1 MTYFEI
7 VNRIKDIVF
16 RHKILVD
23 FGYGNLSDIKSV
35 SENFNINGIS
45 DTGRSDQS
53 KGVDYPYVFVNPQAH
68 SRSGQSISYRFNL
81 IVMDQAKNDFEV
93 LKVQSDCQQYIDD
106 IISELRFD
114 YKDAA
119 DVILNVTL
127 TPFKERFQDTVA
139 GMTATLEIQVADNI
153 NNCIAPIYP
162 RLADP
167 IVDVYNASSQIIDA
181 DFGPGPGGT
190 AVFQFPDTIVNDGN
204 WNDKEYT
211 TPSTGTYSFVMEYDF
226 QFTEESPGQVFPA
239 EPTIRWKRPGQIE
252 ALIGATDT
260 QGWPTNPETGV
271 TYTITQRWLY
281 FNFLEAGDLE
291 LFTVANEGGDQ
302 IRMDVAAGASLKI
315 YRA

>member
-35 SENFNINGIS
+35 SENYNINGIS

-139 GMTATLEIQVADNI
+139 GMTATMEIQVADNI
-153 NNCIAPIYP
+153 NNCIAPVYP
-162 RLADP
+162 RLDDP
-167 IVDVYNASSQIIDA
+167 EVYVTHETPQELGPDVGENK
-181 DFGPGPGGT
+181 T
-190 AVFQFPDTIVNDGN
+190 FQFTNVITNDGGWSIN
-204 WNDKEYT
+204 RYT
-211 TPSTGTYSFVMEYDF
+211 TPSTGTYSFVLEYSF
-226 QFTEESPGQVFPA
+226 QFAEQQPGEVYPA
-239 EPTIRWKRPGQIE
+239 APVINWLLAAGGSAQIP
-252 ALIGATDT
+252 ATDT
-260 QGWPTNPETGV
+260 QGWPINPESGV
-271 TYTITQRWLY
+271 TYTVTQRWLY
-281 FNFLEAGDLE
+281 NDLLSAGDLGIY
-291 LFTVANEGGDQ
+291 ANT
-302 IRMDVAAGASLKI
+302 RYSWNA
-315 YRA
+315 